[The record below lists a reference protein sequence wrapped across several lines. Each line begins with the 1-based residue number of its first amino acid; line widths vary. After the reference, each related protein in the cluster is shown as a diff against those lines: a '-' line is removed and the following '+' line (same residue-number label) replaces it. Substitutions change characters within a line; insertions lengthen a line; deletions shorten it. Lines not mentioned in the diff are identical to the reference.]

1 MKEMEYKWIALT
13 NTTLTILMASLDTN
27 IVIIAL
33 PNISS
38 DLHTTILETMWIV
51 LCFGLVTTIVL
62 LSFGRLADMFGRVK
76 LYNLGL
82 VVFTIGSALCGLST
96 TGQELIFFRSIQALG
111 AAFLFSNSAA
121 ILTDAFDAKER
132 GKALG
137 LNQVSIVVGSVAGL
151 VLGGL
156 LTETLGW
163 RSIFWVNVPIGIFG
177 AAWSYTKLRELG
189 TRTGGKV
196 DIVGN
201 GVLASGLVL
210 LFLGITFGS
219 LQMFPIAEE
228 LAFITAGLGLLA
240 LFVYAESKVR
250 DPMFDVKLF
259 KIRVFNTG
267 NFSVFFNAVARG
279 ALILVMSLYL
289 QGPTMRLSTLEAGL
303 YLIPISFTMA
313 TFGPISGWL
322 SDKHGSKAFIIGGL
336 LTSAT
341 GFLVLTTLQQH
352 ESFVQLLTPL
362 VLIGAGMGMFAAPNR
377 TAVMNSVPAHR
388 RGIASG
394 MTTTLV
400 TLGNTT
406 SLGLSFLILARY
418 VPISELET
426 VFLGKGVALS
436 NGASFVSSI
445 HIIFFL
451 SAGLLLAS
459 MVPTIMERLSP
470 PQNKYP
476 SSSKTEK

>member
-1 MKEMEYKWIALT
+1 MEYKWIALT
-13 NTTLTILMASLDTN
+13 NTTITILMASLDTN

-33 PNISS
+33 PKISA
-38 DLHTTILETMWIV
+38 DLHASILETMWIV

-82 VVFTIGSALCGLST
+82 IVFTAGSALCGFSRS
-96 TGQELIFFRSIQALG
+96 GQELILFRSIQALG

-121 ILTDAFDAKER
+121 ILTDAFDVKER

-156 LTETLGW
+156 LTDTFGW

-177 AAWSYTKLRELG
+177 AIWSYTKLRELG

-196 DIVGN
+196 DYVGN
-201 GVLASGLVL
+201 CVLALGLVSV
-210 LFLGITFGS
+210 FLGLTLGS
-219 LQMFPIAEE
+219 LQILSTIEE
-228 LAFITAGLGLLA
+228 LLMIVGGLATLV
-240 LFVYAESKVR
+240 LFVYVESKIE

-259 KIRVFNTG
+259 RIRVFNTG
-267 NFSVFFNAVARG
+267 NLGVFFNAIARG
-279 ALILVMSLYL
+279 ALILMMSLYL
-289 QGPTMRLSTLEAGL
+289 QGPTMKLSTLESGL

-322 SDKHGSKAFIIGGL
+322 SDKYGYKIFIIGGL
-336 LTSAT
+336 LTST
-341 GFLVLTTLQQH
+341 VGFLILTHLQEH
-352 ESFVQLLTPL
+352 ESFVQLLVPL
-362 VLIGAGMGMFAAPNR
+362 VLVGAGMGMFAAPNR
-377 TAVMNSVPAHR
+377 TAVMNSVPAQR

-400 TLGNTT
+400 TLGNTI
-406 SLGLSFLILARY
+406 SLGLSFLIVARY
-418 VPISELET
+418 VPISELEM
-426 VFLGKGVALS
+426 VFIGKTMNFS
-436 NGASFVSSI
+436 SGASFVNSI
-445 HIIFFL
+445 HIVFFL
-451 SAGLLLAS
+451 SAALLIAS
-459 MVPTIMERLSP
+459 IIPSIIERASK
-470 PQNKYP
+470 PQNERTAH
-476 SSSKTEK
+476 S